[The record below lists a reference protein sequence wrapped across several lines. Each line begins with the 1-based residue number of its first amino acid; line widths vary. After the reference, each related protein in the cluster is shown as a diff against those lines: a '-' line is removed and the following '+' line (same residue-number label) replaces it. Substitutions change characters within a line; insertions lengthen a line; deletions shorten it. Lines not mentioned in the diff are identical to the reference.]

1 MSYDTPFYIDNFEKV
16 FQFAEFG
23 DTQNFFLKFYYWI
36 DRDKYPQFATP
47 HGTYP
52 ALDKGLTAHN
62 GKMILRTVPEI
73 IGGDREFVLLQERAT
88 DRTAAG
94 HPNVIQVEQIYGY
107 APTVTHYAAEEVDW
121 TQPGMIDRST
131 AANYDIWRNTVLAV
145 PPYSVEYIPANEQFV
160 VRLNAAPAGLS
171 VGDLVKFR
179 VMKPYQVGGGISW
192 AFETQLTS
200 EPVNV
205 VSVSGAYITI
215 PATQI
220 QYSTFNPDTG
230 ILEGSIGPSVAATYN
245 NSLPPTNVPLTVTLN
260 HFLYPGIPTWT
271 RIGNANTPA
280 GMIFQLEKIASRR
293 SPDSGPIGADVERT
307 YFYNSGGKPAQAR
320 EFRIRFASGEV
331 TDFTD
336 ITTQPTTAE
345 YQSMIATGGRVR
357 PRAERV
363 GQVLGDLWYKDSYW
377 VAAQ

>member
-1 MSYDTPFYIDNFEKV
+1 MQARYTTPFYLDSMTKSFP
-16 FQFAEFG
+16 FAEYG
-23 DTQNFFLKFYYWI
+23 DTANFFVVLRYYI
-36 DRDKYPQFATP
+36 DRNLHPTFATP
-47 HGTYP
+47 PNTFP
-52 ALDKGLTAHN
+52 ALDPDILAHN
-62 GKMILRTVPEI
+62 GKKIFRFSEDVFA
-73 IGGDREFVLLQERAT
+73 GGKSYRLLQEKAVDEPRFP
-88 DRTAAG
+88 G
-94 HPNVIQVEQIYGY
+94 VVKVEQTFGY

-131 AANYDIWRNTVLAV
+131 AASYDIWRNTVLAV

-171 VGDLVKFR
+171 VGDLAKFR

-230 ILEGSIGPSVAATYN
+230 ILEGSIGPSVAAAYN
-245 NSLPPTNVPLTVTLN
+245 NSLPPTNVPFAVTLN